1 MNRGVSIIQL
11 SYSEVSWVQFELEVS
26 TLQWTCYTGDLQIE
40 QADLVFYDVVIET
53 GHEVLL

>member
-26 TLQWTCYTGDLQIE
+26 TLQWTCFTLFYKDLGLHKKAI
-40 QADLVFYDVVIET
+40 
-53 GHEVLL
+53 